1 MTTTEITMIS
11 PSSAQLA
18 VPSSL
23 LPRCIAEAGEAAT
36 FAWEEFFTAGIP
48 NLHTRTAYERAVRRF
63 LDWLAPQQ
71 VPLTKITPGMVGKY
85 FDQHGGSTPTK
96 KLHLAAIR
104 GLFDKLVT
112 RHVMM
117 LNPAASVRGPR
128 YEVVEGKTPEI
139 SPEQARTLIASIKIS
154 KKKNPETE
162 EQVIL
167 PVGLRDRAIIATLI
181 YTAARAGAV
190 AKLRLR
196 DLTHDGTQY
205 LLRFQ
210 EKGGKSREIPVR
222 HDLQGCILN
231 YLAAACLADAHR
243 DSPLFRSADR
253 RTGKLTEAAITG
265 QDICRMVKRRLKDAG
280 LPTQY
285 SPHSFRVAT
294 ITDLLIQGAAL
305 EDVQFLAGHSDCR
318 TTRLYDRRHKQV
330 TRKIVDKISI

>member
-1 MTTTEITMIS
+1 MTTTEITVIP
-11 PSSAQLA
+11 PSSTPRV
-18 VPSSL
+18 VPAAL
-23 LPRCIAEAGEAAT
+23 LPLVIADAGEAAI

-71 VPLTKITPGMVGKY
+71 VPLTKITPGMVGRY
-85 FDQHGGSTPTK
+85 FDQHPGSIPTK

-104 GLFDKLVT
+104 GLFDKLVN
-112 RHVMM
+112 RHAMA
-117 LNPAASVRGPR
+117 LNPAASVRGER
-128 YEVVEGKTPEI
+128 YQVMEGKTPEI
-139 SPEQARTLIASIKIS
+139 SPDQARRLLASIRTSKEIPDTGKIAA
-154 KKKNPETE
+154 
-162 EQVIL
+162 L
-167 PVGLRDRAIIATLI
+167 PVGLRDAAVIATLI

-190 AKLRLR
+190 ARLRMR

-222 HDLQGCILN
+222 HDLQGFLLN
-231 YLAAACLADAHR
+231 YLATAALADAHR
-243 DSPLFRSADR
+243 DSPLFHSADR
-253 RTGKLTEAAITG
+253 RTGKLTQSAITG

-280 LPTQY
+280 LPSQY

-294 ITDLLIQGAAL
+294 ITDLLLQGAAL
-305 EDVQFLAGHSDCR
+305 EDVQFLAGHSDPR
-318 TTRLYDRRHKQV
+318 VTRLYDRRHKQV